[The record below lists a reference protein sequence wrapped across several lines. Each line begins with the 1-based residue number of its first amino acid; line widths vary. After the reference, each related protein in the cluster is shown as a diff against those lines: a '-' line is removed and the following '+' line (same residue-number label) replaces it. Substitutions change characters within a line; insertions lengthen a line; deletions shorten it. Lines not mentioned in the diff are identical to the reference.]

1 MRGNTNE
8 IYLIFAVEV
17 LLWIEVTKT
26 NDINLIESS
35 EDLGLFLED
44 LGELL
49 GGAGLGT
56 VEDVGLVWESDG
68 DFKIF
73 EGEES

>member
-56 VEDVGLVWESDG
+56 VEDVGLVWESDR